1 MTEHSH
7 IWLSNGCNVMWWVM
21 WKVCIE
27 CLRIV
32 QKYLWFLTLKLDTQV
47 TRQILMLL
55 VVSNWKLMFML
66 TQLTWLVGSRCEICW
81 FVLYGIIIWMH
92 GKHVCGTRLCVARKH
107 TYKQTLLVFAALK
120 EAGFVGKIW
129 KYYHYSVTPNWL
141 SGRILVLLKGN
152 YCQKDIS

>member
-1 MTEHSH
+1 M
-7 IWLSNGCNVMWWVM
+7 
-21 WKVCIE
+21 
-27 CLRIV
+27 
-32 QKYLWFLTLKLDTQV
+32 
-47 TRQILMLL
+47 
-55 VVSNWKLMFML
+55 VSNWKLMFML
-66 TQLTWLVGSRCEICW
+66 TQLTWSVGSRCEICW

-152 YCQKDIS
+152 YCQKDISQELLRMKITTNHFYWQEVLCIFMKCGNDCNLIVYLGIT